1 MAALSADL
9 APLAGQIHGQEA
21 AIERQIAALNATGE
35 AALSLADARTTSN
48 ACRDALAQLRST
60 IDSFELALA
69 TDQALEPDSPPVVA
83 ATAELQSMRTALERL
98 RATVRDASLVA
109 FRMSREAAAK
119 EVRSCW

>member
-83 ATAELQSMRTALERL
+83 ATAELQSMRTAHERL